1 MTAIYL
7 DTLDPERR
15 KVFLKLRPLIKQG
28 AVLAGGT
35 ALSLQIKHR
44 YSFDFDIFF
53 EKDVV
58 RSVFKALG
66 RLVDIKEK
74 RVDQTH
80 FITILTKNN
89 IQITLFRYEF
99 PRLYPKI
106 KTKSIPLFHF
116 KDIAADKAYV
126 LGQRPAWRDYVDLF
140 FLLKDKHIS
149 LEDLIK
155 DAKRKFKAGFAPKL
169 FLEQLTYYGDIK
181 EFKVEFVGKEYSPE
195 QIQEFLK
202 KKVSGYVKIELNYA

>member
-1 MTAIYL
+1 MTVIYPEIL
-7 DTLDPERR
+7 DAERR
-15 KVFLKLRPLIKQG
+15 KVFLKLKPLIKQG

-58 RSVFKALG
+58 RSAFKALG

-74 RVDQTH
+74 RVDQTR
-80 FITILTKNN
+80 FITILIQNN

-99 PRLYPKI
+99 PPLYPQI
-106 KTKSIPLFHF
+106 KTESIPLFHF

-126 LGQRPAWRDYVDLF
+126 LGRRPAWRDYVDLF
-140 FLLKDKHIS
+140 FLLKDKHVR
-149 LEDLIK
+149 LEGLIK
-155 DAKRKFKAGFAPKL
+155 DSERKFKPEFSRKL
-169 FLEQLTYYGDIK
+169 FLEQLTYYDDVR
-181 EFKVEFVGKEYSPE
+181 EFKVEFVGKKYSPE
-195 QIQEFLK
+195 KIQEFLK
-202 KKVSGYVKIELNYA
+202 KNVLRYTRAELNYD